1 MTMAKNLSDNVM
13 SSLGLAYRGGETRK
27 VDPLAAVNKVRD
39 SKKNLKT
46 QAYKAAL
53 LDLLYLQAVTGQIP
67 GVTQNPNQPLMGGL
81 PPNMPMPPGM
91 AAQMVPQAPA
101 MAGMGGP
108 APMPPM
114 GMEALMG
121 AGGGGMM

>member
-13 SSLGLAYRGGETRK
+13 SSLGLASRGGETSRI
-27 VDPLAAVNKVRD
+27 DPVAAVGKVRA
-39 SKKNLKT
+39 SKKNLKA

-67 GVTQNPNQPLMGGL
+67 GVTQNPNQPLMGGM

-91 AAQMVPQAPA
+91 AAQMATQVPP
-101 MAGMGGP
+101 MPGMGVP
-108 APMPPM
+108 TPPPPM
-114 GMEALMG
+114 GMGALMG